1 MPTFHLILTSIE
13 GAKFDGE
20 AVSVTV
26 PGSAGE
32 MTLLAKHEPIV
43 TTLKPG
49 TITVRKPTGDS
60 DQFHIQK
67 GVMECSSNHIT
78 ILV

>member
-1 MPTFHLILTSIE
+1 MSFFHLILTSVE

-32 MTLLAKHEPIV
+32 MTLLAGHEPIV
-43 TTLKPG
+43 TTLKRG
-49 TITVRKPTGDS
+49 SITVRKENGS
-60 DQFHIQK
+60 QEFAVEK
-67 GVMECSSNHIT
+67 GVMECSSNRIT
-78 ILV
+78 ILI

>member
-1 MPTFHLILTSIE
+1 MHTFHLILTSVE

-26 PGSAGE
+26 PGAAGE
-32 MTLLAKHEPIV
+32 MTLLAKHEPII

-49 TITVRKPTGDS
+49 TITVRKEVGEAQSFP
-60 DQFHIQK
+60 IQK
-67 GVMECSSNHIT
+67 GVMECSDNRVT
-78 ILV
+78 ILL